1 MKRILAVFAH
11 PDDES
16 LAAGGFLAS
25 RSEAGDEVTVMSAT
39 WGEGT
44 VRADELRDAAR
55 VLGATR
61 VRLLGYADRGV
72 PESAPGRARLVDAP
86 LDEAA
91 GHLAEQLV
99 ELAPDVVVTH
109 DRLGGATG
117 HEDHRRVHE
126 VVVRALGL
134 ASAPTTGP
142 GTELLL
148 ATHPHSALPRLEP
161 LERPGRAL
169 RTVDDAEVDEVLDV
183 RPWLTTKLRA
193 IAAHRSEVERGAL
206 AALIARMTSGEQEA
220 LLGVEFYARV
230 RGTLG

>member
-25 RSEAGDEVTVMSAT
+25 RAEAGDEVTVISAT

-55 VLGATR
+55 VLGARR
-61 VRLLGYADRGV
+61 VRLLGYADSAV

-91 GHLAEQLV
+91 GDLADRLV

-109 DRLGGATG
+109 DQLGGATG
-117 HEDHRRVHE
+117 HEDHRRTHE
-126 VVVRALGL
+126 LVVRALEL
-134 ASAPTTGP
+134 MTGS
-142 GTELLL
+142 GVELLL
-148 ATHPHSALPRLEP
+148 ATHPHSARDRLEP
-161 LERPGRAL
+161 LTRPGRAL
-169 RTVDDAEVDEVLDV
+169 LTLEDAEVDEVLDV
-183 RPWLTTKLRA
+183 RPWLTTKLAA

-206 AALIARMTSGEQEA
+206 AARIGRMTPAEQEA
-220 LLGVEFYARV
+220 LLGVEFYARAH
-230 RGTLG
+230 GTLG

>member
-16 LAAGGFLAS
+16 LAAGGYLAS
-25 RSEAGDEVTVMSAT
+25 RAEAGDEVTVMSAT

-44 VRADELRDAAR
+44 VRAGELRDAAR

-61 VRLLGYADRGV
+61 VRLLGYADRAV

-117 HEDHRRVHE
+117 HQDHRRTHE
-126 VVVRALGL
+126 VVVRALEL
-134 ASAPTTGP
+134 ATGP
-142 GTELLL
+142 GTGLLL

-161 LERPGRAL
+161 LARTGRAL
-169 RTVDDAEVDEVLDV
+169 HTVEDAEIDEVLDV
-183 RPWLTTKLRA
+183 RPWLTTKLAA

-206 AALIARMTSGEQEA
+206 AARIARMTSAEQEA
-220 LLGVEFYARV
+220 LLGVEFYARA
-230 RGTLG
+230 RGPLGLRT